1 MMAYFTY
8 KRSGKNKYLVIRW
21 KKRINGVPTVV
32 KEISVGTADNLAK
45 ILEKDMDDI
54 VVASYTAGSTLSV
67 LRIEEKVGI
76 RSIVNSIVEH
86 GDKGMTPGDY
96 FLLFIMN
103 RLSYPS
109 SKRGIERWM
118 KRDYASLIYSSKGS
132 QDFWNFMD
140 KITDDNMKMIM
151 NSLRVKIIELGYDFS
166 KIFVDASNFYTFMEE
181 NDMAKR
187 GHNKK
192 HRYDLNQISY
202 YIASNYDYIP
212 LFFNSYAGNI
222 HESRTF
228 PEIIR
233 QIPENAIVIF
243 DRGYNS
249 LENINMLEGRKY
261 IGSLTLSDHPDLVDL
276 PIKDD
281 SFIEYEKNVYGK
293 NHRIIVYHSS
303 RLQKMREIS
312 FMKNFNKVYMK
323 TKKIIES
330 GDYDSIERARIY
342 LESMNMSETIRIPD
356 MSIDENRIRRKIRM
370 LGMNALFTN
379 IKDLS
384 SMDIIDI
391 YRKRNRVEHC
401 FRTINTMDIISPV
414 YHWTPQKIR
423 VHMFMSLIAYLFLS
437 LIYNEIKRYDDSISL
452 SSTREAMND
461 IILVYLARGNKIKE
475 KFDFKSEIGKRIF
488 EIMKLED
495 LIRK

>member
-1 MMAYFTY
+1 MAYFTY

-21 KKRINGVPTVV
+21 KKRVNGIPTVV
-32 KEISVGTADNLAK
+32 KEISVGSADNLAN

-54 VVASYTAGSTLSV
+54 VVSSYTAGSTLSV
-67 LRIEEKVGI
+67 LRIEERVGI

-86 GDKGMTPGDY
+86 GNGMTPGDY

-118 KRDYASLIYSSKGS
+118 KMDYASLIYSSKGS

-140 KITDDNMKMIM
+140 RINDDNMKMIM
-151 NSLRVKIIELGYDFS
+151 DSLRERIIELGYDFS

-181 NDMAKR
+181 NDMAKK

-212 LFFNSYAGNI
+212 LLFNSYAGNI
-222 HESRTF
+222 HDSRTF

-249 LENINMLEGRKY
+249 LENINILEGRKY
-261 IGSLTLSDHPDLVDL
+261 IGSLKLYDHPDLVDL
-276 PIKDD
+276 PINDD

-293 NHRIIVYHSS
+293 NHRIIVYHNS

-312 FMKNFNKVYMK
+312 FMKKFNKVYMK
-323 TKKIIES
+323 TMKIIES

-342 LESMNMSETIRIPD
+342 LESMNFNETIIIPD
-356 MSIDENRIRRKIRM
+356 MTIDENRIHRR
-370 LGMNALFTN
+370 
-379 IKDLS
+379 
-384 SMDIIDI
+384 
-391 YRKRNRVEHC
+391 
-401 FRTINTMDIISPV
+401 IS
-414 YHWTPQKIR
+414 K
-423 VHMFMSLIAYLFLS
+423 
-437 LIYNEIKRYDDSISL
+437 
-452 SSTREAMND
+452 
-461 IILVYLARGNKIKE
+461 IILSAPTFLNSREVL
-475 KFDFKSEIGKRIF
+475 
-488 EIMKLED
+488 
-495 LIRK
+495 